1 MGELLIGVDD
11 PSNSSLLLRP
21 PNEDVVGVG
30 SILRFDLTLGCWLVP
45 VLRSILG
52 CFEAEMDWIWSSFC
66 RFRVSVLSSLV
77 RYLII

>member
-11 PSNSSLLLRP
+11 PSNSSLRP
-21 PNEDVVGVG
+21 LIEDVVGFG
-30 SILRFDLTLGCWLVP
+30 SIFRFGLTLACWLVP

-52 CFEAEMDWIWSSFC
+52 CFEAEMVWIWSSFC